1 MHLLHQLSELERFK
15 QPIFLTLGVFDG
27 VHLGHQAIIRQIARL
42 ARTTDGEAA
51 IITFHPH
58 PAKILRPESAPLL
71 LTTEQQDYE
80 LFSGLDV
87 DICIILNFDQDLSL
101 CPPKDFLDQ
110 LLKSAPTLHTVVVG
124 PNWHFGHGREGDFR
138 FLKAWAN
145 HHKVQATEVTPVYVG
160 KEVVS
165 STTIRNQIARGDV
178 IRSNAGL
185 GRPYQ
190 IVGRVIHGKG
200 VGTQLGF
207 PTANLDVEN
216 ELIPAHGVYAV
227 RALLDGEV
235 FAAVVNIGSKPT
247 VSKSGS
253 TTIEAHLLEFRGD
266 IYGHHLRLDF
276 LAFIRQERKFETIAH
291 LKTQIH
297 ADIKASFQLAH
308 L

>member
-1 MHLLHQLSELERFK
+1 MHLLHQLAELERFK
-15 QPIFLTLGVFDG
+15 RSIFLTLGVFDG
-27 VHLGHQAIIRQIARL
+27 VHLGHQAIIRQMVRSARV
-42 ARTTDGEAA
+42 TDGEAV

-87 DICIILNFDQDLSL
+87 DVCVVLNFDRAISL
-101 CPPKDFLDQ
+101 CPPKNFLDQ
-110 LLKSAPTLHTVVVG
+110 LLKSAPTLQTVVVG
-124 PNWHFGHGREGDFR
+124 PDWHFGHGREGDFR
-138 FLKAWAN
+138 FLKIWAN
-145 HHKVQATEVTPVYVG
+145 NHKLHASEVIPVYLDG
-160 KEVVS
+160 QMVS
-165 STTIRNQIARGDV
+165 STIIRNQIAGGDV
-178 IRSNAGL
+178 LRANAGL

-190 IVGRVIHGKG
+190 IIGRVVHGKG

-216 ELIPAHGVYAV
+216 ELIPARGVYAA

-235 FAAVVNIGSKPT
+235 FAAVINIGSKPT
-247 VSKSGS
+247 VSNSGV
-253 TTIEAHLLEFRGD
+253 TNVEAHLLEFRGD

-276 LAFIRQERKFETIAH
+276 LAYIRQERKFETVTH

-297 ADIKASFQLAH
+297 ADIEASYQLAH
-308 L
+308 R